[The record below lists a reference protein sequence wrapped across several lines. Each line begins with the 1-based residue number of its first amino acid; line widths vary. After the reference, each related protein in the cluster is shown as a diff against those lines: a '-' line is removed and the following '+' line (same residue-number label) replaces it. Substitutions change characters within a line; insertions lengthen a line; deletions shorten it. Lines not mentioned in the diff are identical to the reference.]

1 MQLRAG
7 AARGVMLHVHQL
19 DAMTLLYVLRLLQ
32 VGIHT
37 LLTPLKRTTISRHS
51 PYDHAYDLVD
61 ECQRPLVTLKSS
73 VPQSTLRWWV
83 GENTAGDRSKS
94 T

>member
-1 MQLRAG
+1 MALLREGPKELAPTYVRARLQVQLRAG

-37 LLTPLKRTTISRHS
+37 LLTPLKRTTI
-51 PYDHAYDLVD
+51 P
-61 ECQRPLVTLKSS
+61 P
-73 VPQSTLRWWV
+73 
-83 GENTAGDRSKS
+83 
-94 T
+94 